1 MLDLIVPTLVGISAG
16 FISGFIPGI
25 GNFAC
30 LLILFPY
37 LFTLDPIS
45 SIKTEM
51 KSQYWGIY
59 QPIMTALNELVLS
72 FANENK
78 GTSINANIIYP
89 GAVNTKFRENIMPGE
104 NKKQIKDPVDVASAI
119 VKFLLSNEKS
129 GEIIKL

>member
-1 MLDLIVPTLVGISAG
+1 MKHFHPLLNNSKK
-16 FISGFIPGI
+16 S
-25 GNFAC
+25 NFV
-30 LLILFPY
+30 I
-37 LFTLDPIS
+37 IS

-78 GTSINANIIYP
+78 GNSINANIIYP

-129 GEIIKL
+129 GEIIEL